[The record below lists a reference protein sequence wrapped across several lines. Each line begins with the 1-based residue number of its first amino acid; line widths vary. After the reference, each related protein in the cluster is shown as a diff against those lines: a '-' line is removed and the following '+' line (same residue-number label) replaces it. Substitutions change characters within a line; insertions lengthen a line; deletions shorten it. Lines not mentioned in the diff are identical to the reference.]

1 MKRYFP
7 HKLEFHRIAAARN
20 SRNILR
26 ITRGLSGA
34 QNWCDK
40 PCDIYAERKILFA
53 EMQNLS
59 SGMITGLELMLRASP
74 GVTGKL
80 RRLIFFK
87 ILLNILLYLWRGWL
101 RWWWFLWWWH
111 DDDKM
116 MIITWSLSW
125 RWRMFSPGRWDARD
139 PGPWWWCGC
148 GETRPEAVSNICLD
162 KLRFT
167 KGSLN
172 LKKV

>member
-7 HKLEFHRIAAARN
+7 HKLEFHRIEAARN
-20 SRNILR
+20 SRNICG
-26 ITRGLSGA
+26 I
-34 QNWCDK
+34 
-40 PCDIYAERKILFA
+40 FA
-53 EMQNLS
+53 ELRRDNRGSKLMWRTLRYLCWEKNTVCRNAEFKLRNDNGLRVDVTSLS
-59 SGMITGLELMLRASP
+59 WSHS
-74 GVTGKL
+74 GKL

-116 MIITWSLSW
+116 MIITWSPSW
-125 RWRMFSPGRWDARD
+125 RWRMFSPGHWDARD

-148 GETRPEAVSNICLD
+148 GETRPEAVSNICID
-162 KLRFT
+162 KLRCT
-167 KGSLN
+167 K
-172 LKKV
+172 